1 MSLRPAT
8 EDDIVGLALLD
19 RKTNPSPWNESHFEA
34 ELTKPF
40 SKVWVLTDDE
50 TDSEILGFTAWELSD
65 NYGRINQ
72 IAVEPTLKRKGLG
85 SQFLNSIV
93 TELLRK
99 SVPVLELE
107 VRNSNT
113 VALDFYQARGFEIT
127 KKIKGFYS
135 NGDDAYVLGLDL
147 TDQAKTLKKIEKA

>member
-1 MSLRPAT
+1 
-8 EDDIVGLALLD
+8 
-19 RKTNPSPWNESHFEA
+19 
-34 ELTKPF
+34 
-40 SKVWVLTDDE
+40 
-50 TDSEILGFTAWELSD
+50 
-65 NYGRINQ
+65 
-72 IAVEPTLKRKGLG
+72 
-85 SQFLNSIV
+85 LNSIV